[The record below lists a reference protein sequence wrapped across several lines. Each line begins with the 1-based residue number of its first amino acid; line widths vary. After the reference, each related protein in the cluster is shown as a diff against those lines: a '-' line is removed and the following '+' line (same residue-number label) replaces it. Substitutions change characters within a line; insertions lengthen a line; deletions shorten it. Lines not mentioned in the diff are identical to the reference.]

1 MRAPDRTERKRTG
14 GLLVYLLL
22 LVSLQAFLLVVALE
36 GVLGREPGLA
46 RNAALLSVGVLAA
59 AGALSVFMRHD

>member
-1 MRAPDRTERKRTG
+1 MNPANRSERKRTG

-36 GVLGREPGLA
+36 GVLGHEPTLA
-46 RNAALLSVGVLAA
+46 RNAAILSVGVLAA
-59 AGALSVFMRHD
+59 GAGLSVFLRHD